1 MGRMNF
7 NETVERI
14 LSSRQDLSR
23 DEVLGMIEEK
33 KKKANG
39 FFTNAVAARL
49 LALELGVAIGTMP
62 FQPKVQ
68 IGDLVSGLNDITV
81 TGRVTSVYPPNTFSR
96 PDLTEGK
103 VANLLIADETDMLRV
118 VLWDEKTS
126 ILEEGKVGQGQVIRV
141 SHGYVREGRSGRL
154 EVHVGSKGSIEVL
167 LSSAKE

>member
-1 MGRMNF
+1 MGKMSF
-7 NETVERI
+7 NETIERI

-49 LALELGVAIGTMP
+49 LASELGVEIGPML

-68 IGDLVSGLNDITV
+68 IRDLVSGLNDITV

-96 PDLTEGK
+96 PDLTKGK
-103 VANLLIADETDMLRV
+103 VANLLIADETGILRV
-118 VLWDEKTS
+118 VLWDEKTT
-126 ILEEGKVGQGQVIRV
+126 ILEEGKIGQGQVIRV
-141 SHGYVREGRSGRL
+141 THGYVREGRSGRL
-154 EVHVGSKGSIEVL
+154 EIHVGSKGSIQVL
-167 LSSAKE
+167 PSNPKE